1 MRIYRNN
8 YSLGLGTG
16 DNAGYSFHT
25 TKKEAQKAAH
35 AAMEKKPP
43 LVCKRGAMAQPI
55 DIRCTE
61 AGLVRCMNLFAS
73 HADKGE

>member
-1 MRIYRNN
+1 MRIYRNS

-16 DNAGYSFHT
+16 DNAGHSFHV
-25 TKKEAQKAAH
+25 TKKEAQQAAH
-35 AAMEKKPP
+35 AATKQKPL
-43 LVCKRGAMAQPI
+43 LVCKRGCMAQPI